1 MTKQDEINILEDAIN
16 KLGEYSYLGPW
27 LSQVKDEVAALIA
40 ADMQP
45 HLTIADAI
53 YASKE
58 ITFKAEQDAER
69 LRQAIESERLRLEK
83 HKQEYLEKLHSAGRQ
98 LQRVAEDF

>member
-1 MTKQDEINILEDAIN
+1 MNKQDELNILQETID

-27 LSQVKDEVAALIA
+27 LAQVKDEVAALIA

-69 LRQAIESERLRLEK
+69 LKQAIENERVRLER

-98 LQRVAEDF
+98 LQKVAEDF

>member
-1 MTKQDEINILEDAIN
+1 MTKQDELNILQETIN
-16 KLGEYSYLGPW
+16 KLGDYSYLGPW
-27 LSQVKDEVAALIA
+27 LAQVKNEIEALIL

-53 YASKE
+53 YATKE

-69 LRQAIESERLRLEK
+69 LRQAIENERLRLEK
-83 HKQEYLEKLHSAGRQ
+83 HKEEYLSKLYDAGNKLIR
-98 LQRVAEDF
+98 AANDF